1 MCLIIFAW
9 QVHPRYP
16 LVVAANRDEFFRRP
30 TAAAK
35 FWDEAPTVLA
45 GKDIEA
51 GGTWMGVTRDGRFSA
66 LTNFRDPAQMQNDRP
81 SRGKLVADFLTGTA
95 SPADYLTRCA
105 AYGQRCNG
113 YNLLVGDRKSLCWSS
128 NVNGETRELA
138 PGIYGVSN
146 HLLNS
151 VWPKV
156 GAGRTALESALTA
169 LPNDQRIFDLL
180 VDATIHADEAL
191 PQTGIS
197 LEWERLLSAAF
208 IRLPPSKP
216 IYGTRSSTVL
226 TVADDGMISY
236 DEICWGTDTDSARAP
251 RMASRNRYCF
261 KATPQVV
268 C

>member
-9 QVHPRYP
+9 RVHPRYP

-35 FWDEAPTVLA
+35 FWDDAPTVLA

-51 GGTWMGVTRDGRFSA
+51 GGTWMGVTVDGRFAA

-81 SRGKLVADFLTGTA
+81 SRGKLVADFLTGTE
-95 SPADYLTRCA
+95 SPGDYLARSA
-105 AYGQRCNG
+105 PYGRQCNG
-113 YNLLVGDRKSLCWSS
+113 YNLLVGDGDSLWCSS
-128 NVNGETRELA
+128 NVNGETRALE
-138 PGIYGVSN
+138 PGIYGLSN

-151 VWPKV
+151 AWPKV
-156 GAGRTALESALTA
+156 GAGRAALESALTA
-169 LPNDQRIFDLL
+169 LPNDQKMFDLL
-180 VDATIHADEAL
+180 VDATVHTDEAL

-208 IRLPPSKP
+208 IRMPPISP

-226 TVADDGMISY
+226 TVVDDGTIRY
-236 DEICWGTDTDSARAP
+236 DEISWATDTSMARI
-251 RMASRNRYCF
+251 ASRNRYSI
-261 KATPQVV
+261 KGIPRSV

>member
-35 FWDEAPTVLA
+35 FWDEAPAVLA

-51 GGTWMGVTRDGRFSA
+51 GGTWMGVTIDGRFAA

-81 SRGKLVADFLTGTA
+81 SRGKLVADFLTGTK
-95 SPADYLTRCA
+95 SPADYLAGSA
-105 AYGQRCNG
+105 AYGQQCNG
-113 YNLLVGDRKSLCWSS
+113 YNLLVGDGNSLWWSS
-128 NVNGETRELA
+128 NVNGETRELE
-138 PGIYGVSN
+138 PGIYGLSN

-151 VWPKV
+151 AWPKV
-156 GAGRTALESALTA
+156 GAGRTALEIALTA
-169 LPNDQRIFDLL
+169 LPNDQKIFDLL
-180 VDATIHADEAL
+180 VDATVHADEAL

-197 LEWERLLSAAF
+197 LGWERLLSAAF
-208 IRLPPSKP
+208 IRMPSNAP

-236 DEICWGTDTDSARAP
+236 DEICWGTDTSSARGP
-251 RMASRNRYCF
+251 RMVSRNRYCL
-261 KATPQVV
+261 KAKPHSV

>member
-9 QVHPRYP
+9 HVHPRYP

-35 FWDEAPTVLA
+35 FWDDAPSVLA

-51 GGTWMGVTRDGRFSA
+51 GGTWMGVTTRGRFSA

-81 SRGKLVADFLTGTA
+81 SRGKLVADFLTGTE
-95 SPADYLTRCA
+95 SPAAYLTRSA
-105 AYGQRCNG
+105 AFGQQCNG
-113 YNLLVGDRKSLCWSS
+113 YNLLVGDHDSLWWSS
-128 NVNGETRELA
+128 NVNGEMHELA

-151 VWPKV
+151 TWPKV
-156 GAGRTALESALTA
+156 GAGRTALENALTA
-169 LPNDQRIFDLL
+169 LPRDQKIFDLL
-180 VDATIHADEAL
+180 IDATIHADEAL

-208 IRLPPSKP
+208 IRVPPDAP

-226 TVADDGMISY
+226 TVAEDGMISY
-236 DEICWGTDTDSARAP
+236 DEISWGTDTSSTRI
-251 RMASRNRYCF
+251 ASRNRFCF
-261 KATPQVV
+261 KST
-268 C
+268 